1 MQQQT
6 TCESSMHSL
15 SDAAA
20 ENFASGYDPALTE
33 VRVDCRD
40 GKFVIFD
47 MGSGHGTL
55 VNGYKVSHAVI
66 HS

>member
-1 MQQQT
+1 
-6 TCESSMHSL
+6 MHSL